1 MKSLAGADWW
11 QKTLAL
17 VAAIVREVPCYVME
31 FDKSG
36 KVADQLEALAQ
47 AGGAEEKAQER

>member
-1 MKSLAGADWW
+1 
-11 QKTLAL
+11 
-17 VAAIVREVPCYVME
+17 ME